1 MRDFGVSVLDQ
12 YEINVTE
19 TRRVRG
25 GLAVTAK
32 EGTYIL
38 KEQSILP
45 ERIQFLVHIYRV
57 LEECTEFYVDTPVAN
72 KEEEYLSKAEDGTTY
87 MLKKWFDG
95 HECDIRKED
104 EIVEGVKT
112 LAKIHKTLK
121 IEDKEEIKCPYNPRI
136 LLEEYE
142 RHNRELRKVYIFVR
156 KRSVKN
162 TFEAEFLKSYEK
174 MYAQAQNALDKM
186 REERYIEV
194 CRAAEQN
201 HEVSHGDYNYHNI
214 LFGEKGICITGFERA
229 HIEPQI
235 SDLYYYLRK
244 TLEKYHYDAKI
255 GHRLLQAYN
264 TIKPLSE
271 NQRDY
276 LAVRL
281 SYPEKFWKIANA
293 YYHSNK
299 AWIPEKN
306 VEKLKNTIEQSE
318 EKKRM
323 LERVFSFYY

>member
-19 TRRVRG
+19 THRVRG
-25 GLAVTAK
+25 GLAVVAR

-45 ERIQFLVHIYRV
+45 ERIRFLVYIYQL
-57 LEECTEFYVDTPVAN
+57 LEECTGVYVDTPVAN

-87 MLKKWFDG
+87 LLKKWFVG

-104 EIVEGVKT
+104 EIVEGAKT

-142 RHNRELRKVYIFVR
+142 RHNRELRKVYTFVR

-162 TFEAEFLKSYEK
+162 AFEAEFLKSYEK
-174 MYAQAQNALDKM
+174 MYAQAQNALDKI

-194 CRAAEQN
+194 CKNAEQN

-214 LFGEKGICITGFERA
+214 LFGEEGICITGFERA
-229 HIEPQI
+229 HMEPQV

-244 TLEKYHYDAKI
+244 ILEKYRYDEKI
-255 GHRLLQAYN
+255 GYRLLKAYDR
-264 TIKPLSE
+264 IKPLSK

-281 SYPEKFWKIANA
+281 SYPEKFWKITNA

-299 AWIPEKN
+299 ACISGKN
-306 VEKLKNTIEQSE
+306 VEKLKNTIAQSE

-323 LERVFSFYY
+323 LEGVFSFYY